1 MVKFILLFIIIYF
14 FIFCFNNKLHISWK
28 TFFKKGF
35 PKKDDL
41 FGLYV
46 YTGKQGEGKTYSC
59 IKTIIDLVTEQDY
72 IPISNIR
79 SFNVFENTIYFE
91 NIDEMIDF
99 VIANH
104 GKDNKKYI
112 ILFDEIFTILSR
124 YSKLPGKV
132 ESFLC
137 QLRKRKMLLFTTAQ
151 EWGEIPLS
159 FRRFCRFQV
168 ACHMFNVPL
177 FNRAFL
183 INRIGDGYSTR
194 WNDEIQDFECEV
206 VQTNFSKANLSIINS
221 YDTFE
226 TIKNNK

>member
-1 MVKFILLFIIIYF
+1 MVKFIFLFIIIYF

-35 PKKDDL
+35 PKIDDL

-59 IKTIIDLVTEQDY
+59 IKTIIDLVTEQGY
-72 IPISNIR
+72 IPISNIK

-124 YSKLPGKV
+124 YSKLP
-132 ESFLC
+132 
-137 QLRKRKMLLFTTAQ
+137 R
-151 EWGEIPLS
+151 
-159 FRRFCRFQV
+159 
-168 ACHMFNVPL
+168 
-177 FNRAFL
+177 
-183 INRIGDGYSTR
+183 
-194 WNDEIQDFECEV
+194 
-206 VQTNFSKANLSIINS
+206 
-221 YDTFE
+221 
-226 TIKNNK
+226 

>member
-1 MVKFILLFIIIYF
+1 MFIYIFIFLSIYF
-14 FIFCFNNKLHISWK
+14 FIFLVHNKVHISWK

-35 PKKDDL
+35 PKRDDL

-59 IKTIIDLVTEQDY
+59 IKAIIDLVIDEGY
-72 IPISNIR
+72 IPISNIK
-79 SFNVFENTIYFE
+79 SFNVFTNTIYFDDI
-91 NIDEMIDF
+91 NDMIDF
-99 VIANH
+99 VVNNH
-104 GKDNKKYI
+104 DKDGKKYI

-168 ACHMFNVPL
+168 SCHMFNIPL
-177 FNRAFL
+177 FDRAFL

-194 WNDEIQDFECEV
+194 WNEEIQDFECDV
-206 VQTNFSKANLSIINS
+206 VQTNFSKANQSIIDA